1 MGYEYFGNDLS
12 EEQILA
18 NIENAKEV
26 LNDEHIKPVWTIGD
40 SLNIDVIAKDYKA
53 DIIFSCP
60 PYADLEKYS
69 DDERDL
75 SNMDYSNFILTYKD
89 IIYKSC
95 QLLKENRFAV
105 FVVGDVR
112 DKNGFYYNFVSDTI
126 QSFLNAGLNLYNEII
141 LVNTIG
147 SLAIRAGRN
156 MVTRKVGKQHQNVLV
171 FYKGDPKKI
180 KENYPIIDVSYLD
193 DIIENE

>member
-171 FYKGDPKKI
+171 FYKGDPKII

>member
-1 MGYEYFGNDLS
+1 MS